1 MYSTHE
7 GAILSSFRFIHAADL
22 HLGSPFQGLS
32 VKDADIAAR
41 FADATRQAFAGL
53 VQKAVDDAVDFVII
67 AGDIYDG
74 DWKDSTTGLFFNREI
89 ARLDRAGIPTYILKG
104 NHDADSVISRT
115 ISLPASVNEFPTRK
129 PATFKID
136 ALKVAL
142 HGQGFAERSARENLA
157 QSYPPPEP
165 GWFNIGVLH
174 TSLTGRP
181 PHANYAPCSL
191 EDLAA
196 RGYDYWALGHVHEF
210 DIVARDPYVVFP
222 GNLQGRSIRETGAK
236 GGVIVTV
243 EEGRITEV
251 ERLIVDE
258 ARWCAALV
266 DISGCENKD
275 AFLAHVQDALRVP
288 VAEAD
293 GRLLALRLCLTG
305 ENALEPWLLAHRSDV
320 TDELQAIC
328 HRLSA
333 DVWLEKLELR
343 VAPPVLPTGVNA
355 ADPSFDLGALLDAVK
370 DDPDFR
376 QQAEAVI
383 AEVTSKLPGGLGAR
397 PTPLGDDAAAL
408 ISEARDILVYR
419 ASNGA

>member
-1 MYSTHE
+1 M
-7 GAILSSFRFIHAADL
+7 SSFRFIHAADL

-142 HGQGFAERSARENLA
+142 HGQGFAERSAKENLA
-157 QSYPPPEP
+157 QSYPSPEP

-210 DIVARDPYVVFP
+210 DIVARDPYIVFP

-236 GGVIVTV
+236 GAVMVAV
-243 EEGRITEV
+243 EDGHITEV
-251 ERLIVDE
+251 ERLIADE
-258 ARWCAALV
+258 ARWCDASV
-266 DISGCENKD
+266 DISGCEGSD
-275 AFLAHVQDALRVP
+275 AILAHVENALRIP

-293 GRLLALRLCLTG
+293 GRLLALRLRLIG
-305 ENALEPWLLAHRSDV
+305 ENALQARLLAHRRDFTDDV
-320 TDELQAIC
+320 QAVC

-343 VAPPVLPTGVNA
+343 VTAPQLPAGANA
-355 ADPSFDLGALLDAVK
+355 ADPSFDLGALLDAIK
-370 DDPDFR
+370 NDPVFR
-376 QQAEAVI
+376 QQAEAIV
-383 AEVTSKLPGGLGAR
+383 AEVASKLPSGLGAR
-397 PTPLGDDAAAL
+397 PTPLGDGAAAL
-408 ISEARDILVYR
+408 ISEARDIIVYR
-419 ASNGA
+419 AGNGG